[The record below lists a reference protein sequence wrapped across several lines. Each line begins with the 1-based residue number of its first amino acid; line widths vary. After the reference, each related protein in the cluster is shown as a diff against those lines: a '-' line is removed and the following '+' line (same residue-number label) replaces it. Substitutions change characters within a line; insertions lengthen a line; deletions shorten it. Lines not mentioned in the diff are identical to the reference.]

1 MLNLS
6 YSTGAFKCP
15 IALPSYDL
23 ITDTN
28 LLHFLAHGS
37 VT

>member
-6 YSTGAFKCP
+6 YSIGAFKCP

-23 ITDTN
+23 ITDTT
-28 LLHFLAHGS
+28 FFIFSPADP
-37 VT
+37 